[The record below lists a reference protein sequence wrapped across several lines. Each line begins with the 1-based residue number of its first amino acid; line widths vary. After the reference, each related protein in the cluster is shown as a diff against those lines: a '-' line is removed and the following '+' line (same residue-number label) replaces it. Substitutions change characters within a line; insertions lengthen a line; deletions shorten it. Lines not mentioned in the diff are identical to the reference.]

1 MEWSDHGIVL
11 SARKHGETAAILSLL
26 TAEHGRHAGLVRGGA
41 GRRQRGVLQQGNFVA
56 VTWRARLE
64 EHLGAFT
71 VELLHSVSAQWLD
84 DPGRLAALS
93 AATAIIDFVVPE
105 REPDTNIYSGLR
117 QLIAALDED
126 DWAVAYARWEFALL
140 GELGFGLD
148 LSACAATGKTD
159 DLAYVS
165 PKTGRAV
172 SRAAGAAYHEK
183 LLPLPAFLPGDGP
196 ETVDQVAD
204 ALRLTGYF
212 LDRHLFAPHRRQLPD
227 ARERLAARLVR
238 AASRAEK

>member
-26 TAEHGRHAGLVRGGA
+26 TSEHGRHAGLVRGGA

-93 AATAIIDFVVPE
+93 AATAIVDFAVPE
-105 REPDTNIYSGLR
+105 REPDPNIYSGLR
-117 QLIAALDED
+117 TLIAALDED
-126 DWAVAYARWEFALL
+126 DWGAAYARWEFELL

-148 LSACAATGKTD
+148 LSACAATGQTD

-165 PKTGRAV
+165 PKTARAV
-172 SRAAGAAYHEK
+172 SRAAGAVYHDK
-183 LLPLPAFLPGDGP
+183 LLPLPGFLLGEGP
-196 ETVDQVAD
+196 ESVDQIVE

-227 ARERLAARLVR
+227 ARERLASRLMR
-238 AASRAEK
+238 AVDREGG

>member
-26 TAEHGRHAGLVRGGA
+26 TSEHGRHAGLVRGGA

-71 VELLHSVSAQWLD
+71 VEMLHSVSAQWLD
-84 DPGRLAALS
+84 DPGRLAALT
-93 AATAIIDFVVPE
+93 AATAIVDFAVPE
-105 REPDTNIYSGLR
+105 REPDPNIYSGLR
-117 QLIAALDED
+117 NLIAALDED
-126 DWAVAYARWEFALL
+126 EWAAAYARWEFALL

-148 LSACAATGKTD
+148 LSACAATGQTD

-165 PKTGRAV
+165 PKTARAV
-172 SRAAGAAYHEK
+172 SRGAGQLYHDK
-183 LLPLPAFLPGDGP
+183 LLPLPGFLLDDGP
-196 ETVDQVAD
+196 ETVDQIVE

-227 ARERLAARLVR
+227 SRERLASRLVR
-238 AASRAEK
+238 AVPGEGA

>member
-93 AATAIIDFVVPE
+93 AATAIVDFAVPE
-105 REPDTNIYSGLR
+105 REPDAAIYSGLR
-117 QLIAALDED
+117 KLIAALDED
-126 DWAVAYARWEFALL
+126 DWLAAYARWEFALL
-140 GELGFGLD
+140 TDLGFGLD
-148 LSACAATGKTD
+148 LSACAATGATD

-172 SRAAGAAYHEK
+172 SRAAGAVYHDK
-183 LLPLPAFLPGDGP
+183 LLPLPAFLLGEGP
-196 ETVDQVAD
+196 ETVDQVAG

-227 ARERLAARLVR
+227 ARERLSTRLARVV
-238 AASRAEK
+238 AQEEG

>member
-11 SARKHGETAAILSLL
+11 SARKHGESAAILSLL

-71 VELLHSVSAQWLD
+71 VELLHSISAQWLD

-117 QLIAALDED
+117 TLIAALDED
-126 DWAVAYARWEFALL
+126 GWGAAYARWEFALL
-140 GELGFGLD
+140 GDLGFGLD
-148 LSACAATGKTD
+148 LSACAATGQSD
-159 DLAYVS
+159 DLVYVS

-172 SRAAGAAYHEK
+172 SRAAGAAYHDK
-183 LLPLPAFLPGDGP
+183 LLPLPGFLLDDGP
-196 ETVDQVAD
+196 ETDDQVAG
-204 ALRLTGYF
+204 ALQLTGYF
-212 LDRHLFAPHRRQLPD
+212 LDRHLFAPHSRQLPD
-227 ARERLAARLVR
+227 ARERLAARLAR
-238 AASRAEK
+238 AVAQEEG

>member
-26 TAEHGRHAGLVRGGA
+26 TSEHGRHAGLVRGGA

-71 VELLHSVSAQWLD
+71 VEMLHSVSAQWLD
-84 DPGRLAALS
+84 DPGRLAALT
-93 AATAIIDFVVPE
+93 AATAIVDFAVPE
-105 REPDTNIYSGLR
+105 REPDPSIFSGLR
-117 QLIAALDED
+117 NLIAALDED
-126 DWAVAYARWEFALL
+126 EWAAAYARWEFALL

-148 LSACAATGKTD
+148 LSACAATGQTD

-165 PKTGRAV
+165 PKTARAV
-172 SRAAGAAYHEK
+172 SRGAGQVYHDK
-183 LLPLPAFLPGDGP
+183 LLPLPGFLVDDGP
-196 ETVDQVAD
+196 ETVDQIVE

-227 ARERLAARLVR
+227 SRERLASRLARAVPGEG
-238 AASRAEK
+238 A

>member
-11 SARKHGETAAILSLL
+11 SARKHGETAAILSVL
-26 TAEHGRHAGLVRGGA
+26 TSEHGRHAGLVRGGA

-71 VELLHSVSAQWLD
+71 VEMLHSISAQWLD

-93 AATAIIDFVVPE
+93 AATAIVDFAVPE
-105 REPDTNIYSGLR
+105 REPDVNIYRGLR
-117 QLIAALDED
+117 TLIAALDED
-126 DWAVAYARWEFALL
+126 DWGVAYARWEFALL

-148 LSACAATGKTD
+148 LSACAATGQTD

-172 SRAAGAAYHEK
+172 SRAAGQVYHDK
-183 LLPLPAFLPGDGP
+183 LLPLPGFLLDDGP
-196 ETVDQVAD
+196 ETTDEVAEG
-204 ALRLTGYF
+204 LRLTGYF
-212 LDRHLFAPHRRQLPD
+212 LDRRLFAPHQRQLPD
-227 ARERLAARLVR
+227 ARERLAARLAR
-238 AASRAEK
+238 AASAERS

>member
-71 VELLHSVSAQWLD
+71 VELLHSVGAQWLD

-93 AATAIIDFVVPE
+93 AATAIVDFAVPE
-105 REPDTNIYSGLR
+105 REPDANIYAGLR
-117 QLIAALDED
+117 NLIAALDED
-126 DWAVAYARWEFALL
+126 DWGSAYARWEFALL

-148 LSACAATGKTD
+148 LSACAATGQVD
-159 DLAYVS
+159 DLVYVS

-172 SRAAGAAYHEK
+172 SRAAGQAYRDK
-183 LLPLPAFLPGDGP
+183 LLPLPGFLSDGGP
-196 ETVDQVAD
+196 ETVDQVAEG
-204 ALRLTGYF
+204 LRLTGYF
-212 LDRHLFAPHRRQLPD
+212 LDQHLFAPHRRRLPD
-227 ARERLAARLVR
+227 ARERLATRLAR
-238 AASRAEK
+238 AASRGK